1 MASVT
6 AADWQPESKPRLKL
20 AFCLYKYFPYG
31 GLQRDFLRIALECQA
46 MGHEVRVYTLQWRGD
61 IPEGFNVRIVPVSA
75 LTNHTLYERF
85 SAWVQQALIHDP
97 VDAVIG
103 INKMPGLDV
112 YYAADSC
119 YQEKAQTQRSWLY
132 RLLPRYRHF
141 SNYEQAVFGRDSN
154 TEILMISKVQ
164 KPFFDHH
171 YQTQEE
177 RMMFL
182 PPGISRDRI
191 APNDISELRERKR
204 MELGIADDEKLL
216 LMIGS
221 GFVKKGLNRALYAF
235 RSLPK
240 HQRSKTRFMVIGEDN
255 PAPFKRLMWLL
266 GISRQVTILSGQ
278 DDVPEYLFAADLLIL
293 PALDEAAGI
302 VLLEAVVAGTPVLT
316 TENCGYAHYVE
327 EAGMGELVPMPF
339 RQQDLDQKLSRLLQ
353 DDNRSA
359 WVERGR
365 AFAESADIY
374 SLHRHAAHRIQDIAL
389 KKGAQPAPGI
399 VAFCLFKYFPY
410 GGLQRDFLRIA
421 ELTRDQGRKIRVYTL
436 SWEGPVAEGFE
447 IIRVP
452 VHALTNHG
460 RCEKFY
466 HWVSQHL
473 AANPVS
479 SVVGFN
485 KMPGLDVYYAAD
497 SCYEDK
503 ARRQRSWAYRKLPRY
518 RLFSDFEKAV
528 FGEGSDTEVLMI
540 SSVQLPLFQKYYHT
554 ESERIHMLTPG
565 IARDRMAPPNSAEIR
580 SEFRQEMN
588 LAADERLLLMI
599 GSGFITKGLDR
610 ALIAMSALPQALLDR
625 TRLIAIGQDA
635 PGKFRRMAKRLG
647 IAERVTILKGRDD
660 VPRFLLGAD
669 LLVHPAY
676 AENTGT
682 VLLEA
687 VVAGLPVIASDVCGY
702 GHYIEEAQAGELIP
716 SPFQQETF
724 NTMLQGMLTRLP
736 DASWSENGIAFS
748 QTADIYDMP
757 KKAADF
763 VIQTSTSRDDT

>member
-6 AADWQPESKPRLKL
+6 AADWQPEPKPRLKL
-20 AFCLYKYFPYG
+20 AFCLYKYFPHG

-46 MGHEVRVYTLQWRGD
+46 MGHEVRVYTLNWRGD
-61 IPEGFNVRIVPVSA
+61 IPEGFNVTIVPVSA

-85 SAWVQQALIHDP
+85 SAWVQQALMDDP

-119 YQEKAQTQRSWLY
+119 YQEKAQTQRGWLY
-132 RLLPRYRHF
+132 RLLPRYKHF
-141 SNYEQAVFGRDSN
+141 SNYERAVFGRDSN
-154 TEILMISKVQ
+154 TEILMISRVQ
-164 KPFFDHH
+164 QPFFDHH

-191 APNDISELRERKR
+191 APNDISELRDKKR
-204 MELGIADDEKLL
+204 ADLGIADDEKLL
-216 LMIGS
+216 LMVGS

-240 HQRSKTRFMVIGEDN
+240 EQRSKTRFIVIGEDN

-266 GISRQVTILSGQ
+266 GISNQVTILSGQ
-278 DDVPEYLFAADLLIL
+278 DDVPDFLFAADLLIL

-339 RQQDLDQKLSRLLQ
+339 RQKDLNEKLSRMLR

-374 SLHRHAAHRIQDIAL
+374 SLHQHAANRIQEIAL
-389 KKGAQPAPGI
+389 EKRNEPASST
-399 VAFCLFKYFPY
+399 VAFSLFKYFPY

-421 ELTRDQGRKIRVYTL
+421 EMTRDQGHKIRVYTL
-436 SWEGPVAEGFE
+436 SWEGPVPEGFD

-452 VHALTNHG
+452 AYALTNHA
-460 RCEKFY
+460 RYEKFY
-466 HWVSQHL
+466 HWVSRHL
-473 AANPVS
+473 AENPVA

-503 ARRQRSWAYRKLPRY
+503 ARHQRTWAYRMLPRY
-518 RLFSDFEKAV
+518 GLFSDFEKAV
-528 FGEGSDTEVLMI
+528 FGEGSDTEILMI
-540 SSVQLPLFQKYYHT
+540 SSVQVPLFQKYYNT
-554 ESERIHMLTPG
+554 ESDRIHMLTPG
-565 IARDRMAPPNSAEIR
+565 IARDRMAPPNSDEIR
-580 SEFRQEMN
+580 RTFREEMN
-588 LAADERLLLMI
+588 LADDELVLLMI

-610 ALIAMSALPQALLDR
+610 ALIAMSALPDQLLSR
-625 TRLIAIGQDA
+625 TKLMVIGQDA
-635 PGKFRRMAKRLG
+635 PGNFRRMAKRLG
-647 IAERVTILKGRDD
+647 ISERVTIFKGRDD

-676 AENTGT
+676 VENTGT

-687 VVAGLPVIASDVCGY
+687 VVAGLPVIATDVCGY
-702 GHYIEEAQAGELIP
+702 GHYIEEAGAGELIP
-716 SPFQQETF
+716 SPFRQETF
-724 NTMLQGMLTRLP
+724 NNMLEGMLTRLP
-736 DASWSENGIAFS
+736 DANWSENGLAFS
-748 QTADIYDMP
+748 RTADIYDMP

-763 VIQTSTSRDDT
+763 VVQTSTSSNDT